1 MSDCFGDSDDDAIT
15 IKSTSPYI
23 SENITITNCVVSSHC
38 NAFKFGTESTG
49 GFKNIT
55 VSNIIIKPSSI
66 KTTIYGAPGGIS
78 GITLG
83 AVDGGPLEN
92 IIISNIVIEGVQVPF
107 YLRLG
112 NRGRKHTPEAVQPGI
127 SSFKNVFLSN
137 IIATKLASNIGAS
150 ITGIPDNYIENV
162 TLSNIY
168 VEYPGGG
175 NNEDASK
182 KLEELIDHYPE
193 STKWGTLPAYG
204 VFIRHAKNITMNNV
218 RFNLIEKDLR
228 PAIVLDDVEGITIND
243 FETNNLG
250 EKIKIENSSSLKG
263 NFFNNKSEK

>member
-1 MSDCFGDSDDDAIT
+1 
-15 IKSTSPYI
+15 
-23 SENITITNCVVSSHC
+23 
-38 NAFKFGTESTG
+38 
-49 GFKNIT
+49 
-55 VSNIIIKPSSI
+55 
-66 KTTIYGAPGGIS
+66 
-78 GITLG
+78 
-83 AVDGGPLEN
+83 
-92 IIISNIVIEGVQVPF
+92 
-107 YLRLG
+107 
-112 NRGRKHTPEAVQPGI
+112 VQPGI

-162 TLSNIY
+162 TLSNIF

-218 RFNLIEKDLR
+218 RFNVIYKDLR
-228 PAIVLDDVEGITIND
+228 PAIVIDDVEGIMIND